1 MFFQEFF
8 VAILKSHLGSNDPKG
23 PESPKCTKDHDGLLS
38 ESEFLC
44 AMVGFA

>member
-1 MFFQEFF
+1 MNSIHVF
-8 VAILKSHLGSNDPKG
+8 HLGSHDLMG